1 MLKQL
6 HPQFKV
12 YIMRK
17 IALACIIIVQSGWLY
32 AQTTDD
38 ALRLS
43 FDRNSGTARSLSLS
57 NAMGALG
64 ADYSSIGINPAG
76 IAVYRSSE
84 FTFTPSLH
92 LNSTSS
98 DYYGTIGNDEKMS
111 FPLQQ
116 IGFVGTYKP
125 VREST
130 TGLVST
136 HFSIGYNRSNTFNKT
151 TFLQHNGVQSSLL
164 DEFAYQANGFSPSQL
179 KASNRLRLAY
189 DAYLLDPM
197 DEAVYDN
204 ENIQT
209 SYYHAFEELDNEG
222 IPFWGLDNGGLNQRR
237 LLTERGYAG
246 DFHLGGGANFS
257 NTFFIGGTL
266 GVTTYN
272 YKKEVEHF
280 EQVNAGN
287 THWNYLDNYTYEESL
302 STNAIGVNLKVG
314 AIYKPTSALRLG
326 FAFHSPT
333 MYAIDEEF
341 DYALELE
348 PGFTDFDT
356 YWSPIQEFS
365 YNMRTPYK
373 LVGSF
378 AYIFGA
384 TGLISLDYEFTDYKS
399 MRFKSKS
406 SNTVGDVEFMSD
418 LNNQIKETFT
428 GTHNL
433 RIGAEIK
440 PTEVLSLRGGAA
452 LYQSPY
458 NSDYLN
464 SNDTFYSFSGG
475 IGYRMNNMFVD
486 FAYMLRREKTT
497 QSLYY
502 SGFVPDEFQEPAEVI
517 ANNHQVALT
526 LGWRF

>member
-1 MLKQL
+1 
-6 HPQFKV
+6 
-12 YIMRK
+12 MRK
-17 IALACIIIVQSGWLY
+17 IALAIIIIIQSGWLY

-38 ALRLS
+38 ALRFS
-43 FDRNSGTARSLSLS
+43 YDRNSGTARSLSLS

-64 ADYSSIGINPAG
+64 GDYSSIGINPAG

-84 FTFTPSLH
+84 FTFTPSLQI
-92 LNSTSS
+92 NTTNS

-125 VREST
+125 IREASG
-130 TGLVST
+130 GLVST
-136 HFSIGYNRSNTFNKT
+136 HFSIGYNRSNTFSKT
-151 TFLQHNGVQSSLL
+151 TFMQHDGVESSLL
-164 DEFAYQANGFSPSQL
+164 DEFAYHADGLSPSQL
-179 KASNRLRLAY
+179 NWSNRLRLAY
-189 DAYLLDPM
+189 DADLLDPLNAAAYD
-197 DEAVYDN
+197 DET
-204 ENIQT
+204 IQT
-209 SYYHAFEELDNEG
+209 GYFHAFEDTVNG
-222 IPFWGLDNGGLNQRR
+222 VPVWGLDNGGLNQRR
-237 LLTERGYAG
+237 LQTERGYAG
-246 DFHLGGGANFS
+246 EFHIGGGANFS
-257 NTFFIGGTL
+257 NNFFIGGTL
-266 GVTTYN
+266 GIATHN

-287 THWNYLDNYTYEESL
+287 THWDYLDNYTYNESL

-314 AIYKPTSALRLG
+314 TIFKPTNALRLG

-333 MYAIDEEF
+333 IYAIDEEF
-341 DYALELE
+341 DYAIDLE
-348 PGFTDFDT
+348 PGFADHNT
-356 YWSPIQEFS
+356 YYTPVQEFS

-373 LVGSF
+373 LIGSF

-384 TGLISLDYEFTDYKS
+384 SGLISFDYEFTDYAS

-406 SNTVGDVEFMSD
+406 SNSVGDVEFMSE

-428 GTHNL
+428 ATHNL

-440 PTEVLSLRGGAA
+440 PTEVISLRAGAA

-458 NSDYLN
+458 SSNYLN

-475 IGYRMNNMFVD
+475 LGYRMNNMFID
-486 FAYMLRREKTT
+486 FAYMLRREKYI

-502 SGFVPDEFQEPAEVI
+502 SGFVADIEQEIYEDTGEVMEFQKPAEVTS
-517 ANNHQVALT
+517 NNHQLAVT